1 MCGTIKSVKAN
12 TGAFRAPVLQAVET
26 VEPETV
32 ALAILLNLHLNAKK
46 KKVTVRDFQQ
56 FPAHQS
62 VQQPLVLFSY
72 LIKACCCHHIKV
84 APYLLLCEQLKAGAQ
99 L

>member
-1 MCGTIKSVKAN
+1 MRGTIKSVKAN

-32 ALAILLNLHLNAKK
+32 ALVILLNLHLNAK

-62 VQQPLVLFSY
+62 VQQPLVLFSH

-84 APYLLLCEQLKAGAQ
+84 APYLLLCEQLIAGA
-99 L
+99 